1 MGPLPTYL
9 LSFCFPSVFLVI
21 NFFNSGK
28 AEAGIAQVHPEIAAS
43 AAERLID
50 AIEIHHLEAVKNE
63 KDAKHPVLAQLNC
76 SSIEYVIKC
85 VNGIQQQE
93 IESALLLLP
102 VQYLAE
108 FMKICCQSVENR
120 ESVEKFRVNNFI
132 RLNPFLLKIENKL
145 TP

>member
-1 MGPLPTYL
+1 M
-9 LSFCFPSVFLVI
+9 
-21 NFFNSGK
+21 
-28 AEAGIAQVHPEIAAS
+28 
-43 AAERLID
+43 
-50 AIEIHHLEAVKNE
+50 
-63 KDAKHPVLAQLNC
+63 
-76 SSIEYVIKC
+76 IKC

-120 ESVEKFRVNNFI
+120 DSVEKFRVNFFI
-132 RLNPFLLKIENKL
+132 PFIPFSLKIENKV